1 MPIAPLLHELNRRLH
16 ALLADPALST
26 TGGILSLCLEIPH
39 QPCIPAIDNCSDCL
53 YWSRP
58 SQQHQRVGAGRITLA
73 ETAGE
78 KRFEHLERSLQQ
90 DWRVLD
96 PDGIGV
102 GDLVFCGFAFDAEDT
117 HAGASAGFANS
128 LLFIPEVLLEQ
139 HPGRSRLVVS
149 CRPGNNRDAGSIIDN
164 WMYRLRRLLSPVEV
178 ERPAICDPRHLWP
191 LSVPD
196 DRHRWIKRV
205 EEALAAIDERQLRKI
220 VLSRHRRVELPEH
233 FRLRDTL
240 AWLVPR
246 YPDCTLFALRQTGQ
260 TLLGVSPENLLT
272 LDRQRLQVDAVGGT
286 AERSADP
293 ERDRQLAAALRHSPK
308 TLREHRLVVED
319 IVRQLRP
326 YCRGLGY
333 PPQPGIL
340 KLPSVQ
346 HLHSRI
352 SGQTRAGTSVLQLAA
367 RLHPT
372 AATGGLPRAA
382 ALDWLRCHGEPQRGW
397 YTGALG
403 WLNTAG
409 DGELAV
415 ILRCAVLGQRQA
427 TLYAGAGIVAGSDPQ
442 QEFLETEWKLQT
454 MLAALR
460 AGGDGAPQLAAQR
473 HDTGQAP

>member
-1 MPIAPLLHELNRRLH
+1 MPIDTLLRELNRRLH
-16 ALLADPALST
+16 ALLADPPLT
-26 TGGILSLCLEIPH
+26 RTGGILTLCLAIPP
-39 QPCIPAIDNCSDCL
+39 QTRIPAIGNCSDCL

-58 SQQHQRVGAGRITLA
+58 SLQHQRVGAGRITLV
-73 ETAGE
+73 ETAGA
-78 KRFEHLERSLQQ
+78 KRFEQLEQSLQE
-90 DWRVLD
+90 DWRMLD
-96 PDGIGV
+96 PDCTGV
-102 GDLVFCGFAFDAEDT
+102 SDLVFCGFAFDGDDT

-128 LLFIPEVLLEQ
+128 LLFIPEVLVEQ
-139 HPGRSRLVVS
+139 RAEHSRLVVS
-149 CRPGNNRDAGSIIDN
+149 CRTGNHCDVGTIIDN
-164 WMYRLRRLLSPVEV
+164 WLYRLRRLLSPADA
-178 ERPAICDPRHLWP
+178 ERPAARDPRRLWP
-191 LSVPD
+191 ISVPD
-196 DRHRWIKRV
+196 DRHRWIERV
-205 EEALAAIDERQLRKI
+205 EEALLAIDNGQLRKV
-220 VLSRHRRVELPEH
+220 VLSRHRRVELPDH

-240 AWLVPR
+240 AWLAPR
-246 YPDCTLFALRQTGQ
+246 YPDCTLFALRHAGQ

-272 LDRQRLQVDAVGGT
+272 LDRQRLHVDAVGGT
-286 AERSADP
+286 TERSADP
-293 ERDRQLAAALRHSPK
+293 VRDRQLAATLRHSHK
-308 TLREHRLVVED
+308 TLSEHRLVVED

-326 YCRGLGY
+326 YCRGLVY
-333 PPQPGIL
+333 PQQPDIL
-340 KLPSVQ
+340 KLPAVQ

-352 SGQTRAGTSVLQLAA
+352 SGQARVGTSVLQLAA

-372 AATGGLPRAA
+372 AATGGLPRPA

-460 AGGDGAPQLAAQR
+460 AGGDGAPQLPAQR